1 MDRFNGI
8 KTRADAQAYAQDVV
22 AKAKTAQ
29 ANRAQN
35 RLCHLVSAASR

>member
-29 ANRAQN
+29 ANRASKPPLPF
-35 RLCHLVSAASR
+35 RVGS